1 MRRTTFVFT
10 IAAALMA
17 ACGKSPPP
25 QTPAPQ
31 PAPVDMTMMHHV
43 QDSIAAVS
51 RARADSVERAHQM
64 ELAVRARADS
74 IARVLM
80 ATEMATRQAA
90 LKNTELRQELGFM
103 IHFDVG
109 QSRIL
114 PDGGATLDRK
124 VAILKANPEVR
135 LQITG
140 ATDNRGSDA
149 YNRALGSRR
158 ANAVKQYLVEKGIDA
173 GRLDEMSGGEKTP
186 LDAGTGEVAWARNR
200 RAEFVI
206 VSADK
211 PLAMRE

>member
-1 MRRTTFVFT
+1 MRRTTFVIT
-10 IAAALMA
+10 IAAALST
-17 ACGKSPPP
+17 ACGKSPPT
-25 QTPAPQ
+25 QAPAPQ
-31 PAPVDMTMMHHV
+31 PAPVDMAMMHHV

-51 RARADSVERAHQM
+51 RARADSVERSHQM

-80 ATEMATRQAA
+80 ATEMATHHAA
-90 LKNTELRQELGFM
+90 MKNTELRQELGFM

-109 QSRIL
+109 RSQIQ
-114 PDGGATLDRK
+114 PDGSATLDRK

-149 YNRALGSRR
+149 FNQALGNRR
-158 ANAVKQYLVEKGIDA
+158 ANAVKKYLVEKGIDA
-173 GRLDEMSGGEKTP
+173 GRLDEKSTGEKTP
-186 LDAGTGEVAWARNR
+186 LDAGKGEVAWAQNR